1 VGLSFEYNLKFFY
14 HYVVLFK
21 LFFLYF
27 AIIRTIMLTVLLQ
40 ITIINYFVYP
50 IAVLCLNVTFYVV
63 FCLYIAGIIHIGLR
77 WNYHELIYHQINFIN
92 ALYE

>member
-1 VGLSFEYNLKFFY
+1 LNILLEMFTII
-14 HYVVLFK
+14 VVFCK

-27 AIIRTIMLTVLLQ
+27 AIIRTIMLTLLLQ

-63 FCLYIAGIIHIGLR
+63 LPIHTAGIIRISLK
-77 WNYHELIYHQINFIN
+77 WNYPEHIYTT
-92 ALYE
+92 